1 MDLLQGQQL
10 HIAKEMI
17 RAGIESINGDLKDF
31 DDFFDSQIEQ
41 LNKKEITLH

>member
-1 MDLLQGQQL
+1 M
-10 HIAKEMI
+10 
-17 RAGIESINGDLKDF
+17 GDLKDF